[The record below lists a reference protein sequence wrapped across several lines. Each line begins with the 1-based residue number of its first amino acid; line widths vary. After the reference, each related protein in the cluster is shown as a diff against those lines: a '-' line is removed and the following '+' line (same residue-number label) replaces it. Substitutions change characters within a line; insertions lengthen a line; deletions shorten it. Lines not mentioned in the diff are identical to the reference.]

1 MEKGIGIA
9 CVKRILILF
18 SVIKIDGDRIIILRQ
33 WYAVLD
39 LFKRLMWLPFW
50 WIFKRNAKYSIFSY
64 VSLWNKFYRHQNI
77 VDFYMFTWENVQDNV
92 FYYGGGASGLRQYN
106 VISFICTCIHIY
118 GYSLWME
125 EHQKIYFHYI
135 SSF

>member
-39 LFKRLMWLPFW
+39 LFKRLM
-50 WIFKRNAKYSIFSY
+50 
-64 VSLWNKFYRHQNI
+64 
-77 VDFYMFTWENVQDNV
+77 
-92 FYYGGGASGLRQYN
+92 
-106 VISFICTCIHIY
+106 
-118 GYSLWME
+118 
-125 EHQKIYFHYI
+125 
-135 SSF
+135 